1 LSCERGGRY
10 NACANSTGIICPH
23 DVPHAYCCC
32 TSRRENTCPATSQG
46 QVGLKDSSPSNHP
59 LIIRTRRPPGR
70 PSVPHSQ
77 QRLSTSNQ
85 WMRPCCNVQFSPSK
99 RSHFPHSAGPLG
111 REGKNRRKESTQDL
125 GRGYGNWDERSYIQY
140 QVSELCGWRRTSTA
154 LSSPV
159 RVQANTSTSQYHDPL
174 CSLPR
179 A

>member
-1 LSCERGGRY
+1 MLVRIARES
-10 NACANSTGIICPH
+10 SVPH

-85 WMRPCCNVQFSPSK
+85 WMRPCCNVQFRPVNGAIS
-99 RSHFPHSAGPLG
+99 RILQGHSG
-111 REGKNRRKESTQDL
+111 EKEKI
-125 GRGYGNWDERSYIQY
+125 E
-140 QVSELCGWRRTSTA
+140 EKKARRTLAVDMAIGMSGPISNIRFP
-154 LSSPV
+154 SSVAGAV
-159 RVQANTSTSQYHDPL
+159 RVQRCLVQYEYKPIPRPSLFLAARINT
-174 CSLPR
+174 R
-179 A
+179 AILFH